1 MSDFKFPDE
10 IEKEDP
16 KETKDEVEIELV
28 DDTPEVD
35 RGRAPLDK
43 EVAEPSEDELA
54 SYSKNVQARMK
65 ELTRIRHDERRAKEA
80 IAREKQDLERIAQ
93 QLYEENNQLKEYVQT
108 GSKQYIDQSKTL
120 AENELESARTAYK
133 KAQEAFDA
141 DAILAAQEAL
151 LEAKMKVNA
160 LNNIRQAPLQ
170 QPQNRVQPQQYRE
183 PEPQLDEKTLRW
195 QAKNQWF
202 SAEGFED
209 VSSYAL
215 GLHKKLINAGFDPRS
230 DEYFNEIDT
239 RVRDKFP
246 EVFGNERAKSNES
259 HKRPVS
265 VVSPAARSSGKK
277 TIQMTP
283 RALALAKKFGIT
295 PQQYAIQQAKLE
307 NSNE

>member
-1 MSDFKFPDE
+1 MSEFKFPDE
-10 IEKEDP
+10 VENEDH
-16 KETKDEVEIELV
+16 KDLQDEVEIELV

-35 RGRAPLDK
+35 KGREPL
-43 EVAEPSEDELA
+43 ERPVVEPSEDELA

-65 ELTRIRHDERRAKEA
+65 ELTRVRHDERRAKEA

-93 QLYEENNQLKEYVQT
+93 QLYEENNTLKGYVQN
-108 GSKQYIDQSKTL
+108 GSRQYIDQSKTL
-120 AENELESARTAYK
+120 AANELQAAREQYK

-141 DAILAAQEAL
+141 DAIVAAQESL

-160 LNNIRQAPLQ
+160 LNNIREQPLQ
-170 QPQNRVQPQQYRE
+170 QQQNRVQPQQYRE

-202 SAEGFED
+202 SSEGFED

-215 GLHKKLINAGFDPRS
+215 GLHKKLMNAGYDPRS
-230 DEYFNEIDT
+230 DEYFQAIDT
-239 RVRDKFP
+239 RIKEKFP
-246 EVFGNERAKSNES
+246 EVLGNERRSNES
-259 HKRPVS
+259 SKRPVS
-265 VVSPAARSSGKK
+265 VVSPSSRSTGKR

-295 PQQYAIQQAKLE
+295 PQQYAIQKAKLE
-307 NSNE
+307 NSND

>member
-1 MSDFKFPDE
+1 MSEFKFPDE
-10 IEKEDP
+10 IEKESA
-16 KETKDEVEIELV
+16 KESKDEVEIELV

-35 RGRAPLDK
+35 RGREPL
-43 EVAEPSEDELA
+43 ERAVIEPSDDELA

-65 ELTRIRHDERRAKEA
+65 ELTRVRHDERRAKEA
-80 IAREKQDLERIAQ
+80 VTREKQDLERIAQ
-93 QLYEENNQLKEYVQT
+93 QLYDENNQLKQYVQT
-108 GSKQYIDQSKTL
+108 GSRQYIDQSKTL
-120 AENELESARTAYK
+120 AVNELESARMAYK

-141 DAILAAQEAL
+141 DAILAAQESL

-170 QPQNRVQPQQYRE
+170 QPQNRVQPQQYA
-183 PEPQLDEKTLRW
+183 PQEVPLDEKTLRW

-202 SAEGFED
+202 SADGFED

-215 GLHKKLINAGFDPRS
+215 GLHKKLINAGYDPRS
-230 DEYFNEIDT
+230 DEYFSEIDT
-239 RVRDKFP
+239 RVKDKFP

-259 HKRPVS
+259 PRRPVS
-265 VVSPAARSSGKK
+265 VVSPAARSSGKR

-283 RALALAKKFGIT
+283 RAMALAKKFGIT

>member
-10 IEKEDP
+10 IEKEEP
-16 KETKDEVEIELV
+16 KEIKDEVEIELV

-35 RGRAPLDK
+35 RGRAPLEK

-93 QLYEENNQLKEYVQT
+93 QLYEENNQLKQYVQT

-120 AENELESARTAYK
+120 AENELESARAAYK

-160 LNNIRQAPLQ
+160 LNNIRETPLQ

-202 SAEGFED
+202 SADGFED

-265 VVSPAARSSGKK
+265 VVSPATRSSGKK

-283 RALALAKKFGIT
+283 RALALVKKFGIT

>member
-1 MSDFKFPDE
+1 MSEFKFPDE
-10 IEKEDP
+10 IEKESP
-16 KETKDEVEIELV
+16 KEVKDEVEIELV

-35 RGRAPLDK
+35 RGREPL
-43 EVAEPSEDELA
+43 ERAVIEPSDDELA

-65 ELTRIRHDERRAKEA
+65 ELTRVRHDERRAKEA
-80 IAREKQDLERIAQ
+80 VTREKQDLERIAQ
-93 QLYEENNQLKEYVQT
+93 QLYDENNQLKQYVQT

-120 AENELESARTAYK
+120 AVNELETARSDYK

-170 QPQNRVQPQQYRE
+170 QPQNRVQPQQYA
-183 PEPQLDEKTLRW
+183 PQEVPLDEKTLRW

-202 SAEGFED
+202 SADGFED

-215 GLHKKLINAGFDPRS
+215 GLHKKLINAGYDPRS
-230 DEYFNEIDT
+230 DEYFSEIDT
-239 RVRDKFP
+239 RVKDKFP

-259 HKRPVS
+259 PRRPVS
-265 VVSPAARSSGKK
+265 VVSPAARSSGKR

-283 RALALAKKFGIT
+283 RAMALAKKFGIT

>member
-1 MSDFKFPDE
+1 MSEFKFPDE
-10 IEKEDP
+10 VEKESP
-16 KETKDEVEIELV
+16 KESKDEVEIELV

-35 RGRAPLDK
+35 RGREPLEK
-43 EVAEPSEDELA
+43 AVIEPSDDELA

-65 ELTRIRHDERRAKEA
+65 ELTRVRHDERRAKEA
-80 IAREKQDLERIAQ
+80 VTREKQDLERIAQ
-93 QLYEENNQLKEYVQT
+93 QLYDENNQLKQYVQT

-120 AENELESARTAYK
+120 AVNELESARMAYK

-141 DAILAAQEAL
+141 DAILAAQESL

-160 LNNIRQAPLQ
+160 LDNIRQAPLQ
-170 QPQNRVQPQQYRE
+170 QPQNRVQPQQYA
-183 PEPQLDEKTLRW
+183 PQEVPLDEKTLRW

-202 SAEGFED
+202 SADGFED

-215 GLHKKLINAGFDPRS
+215 GLHKKLINAGYDPRS
-230 DEYFNEIDT
+230 DEYFSEIDT
-239 RVRDKFP
+239 RVKDKFP

-259 HKRPVS
+259 PRRPVS
-265 VVSPAARSSGKK
+265 VVSPAARSSGKR

-283 RALALAKKFGIT
+283 RAMALAKKFGIT

>member
-1 MSDFKFPDE
+1 MSEFKFPDE
-10 IEKEDP
+10 IEKESP
-16 KETKDEVEIELV
+16 KESKDEVEIELV

-35 RGRAPLDK
+35 RGREPLEK
-43 EVAEPSEDELA
+43 AVIEPSDDELA

-65 ELTRIRHDERRAKEA
+65 ELTRVRHDERRAKEA
-80 IAREKQDLERIAQ
+80 VTREKQDLERIAQ
-93 QLYEENNQLKEYVQT
+93 QLYDENNQLKQYVQT

-120 AENELESARTAYK
+120 AVNELESARMAYK

-141 DAILAAQEAL
+141 DAILAAQESL

-160 LNNIRQAPLQ
+160 LDNIRQAPLQ
-170 QPQNRVQPQQYRE
+170 QPQNRVQPQQYA
-183 PEPQLDEKTLRW
+183 PQEVPLDEKTLRW

-202 SAEGFED
+202 SADGFED

-215 GLHKKLINAGFDPRS
+215 GLHKKLINAGYDPRS
-230 DEYFNEIDT
+230 DEYFSEIDT
-239 RVRDKFP
+239 RVKDKFP

-259 HKRPVS
+259 PRRPVS
-265 VVSPAARSSGKK
+265 VVSPAARSSGKR

-283 RALALAKKFGIT
+283 RAMALAKKFGIT

>member
-1 MSDFKFPDE
+1 MSEFKFPDE
-10 IEKEDP
+10 IEKESA
-16 KETKDEVEIELV
+16 KEVKDEVEIELV

-35 RGRAPLDK
+35 RGREPL
-43 EVAEPSEDELA
+43 ERAVIEPSDDELA

-65 ELTRIRHDERRAKEA
+65 ELTRVRHDERRAKEA
-80 IAREKQDLERIAQ
+80 VTREKQDLERIAQ
-93 QLYEENNQLKEYVQT
+93 QLYDENNKLKQYVQT

-120 AENELESARTAYK
+120 AVNELESARMAYK

-141 DAILAAQEAL
+141 DAILAAQESL

-170 QPQNRVQPQQYRE
+170 QPQNRVQPQQYA
-183 PEPQLDEKTLRW
+183 PQEVPLDEKTLRW

-202 SAEGFED
+202 SADGFED

-215 GLHKKLINAGFDPRS
+215 GLHKKLINAGYDPRS
-230 DEYFNEIDT
+230 DEYFSEIDT
-239 RVRDKFP
+239 RVKDKFP

-259 HKRPVS
+259 PRRPVS
-265 VVSPAARSSGKK
+265 VVSPAARSSGKR

-283 RALALAKKFGIT
+283 RAMALAKKFGIT

>member
-1 MSDFKFPDE
+1 MSEFKFPDE
-10 IEKEDP
+10 MEENNSS
-16 KETKDEVEIELV
+16 EAKDEVEVELI

-35 RGRAPLDK
+35 RGREPLNRP
-43 EVAEPSEDELA
+43 VIEPTEDELA
-54 SYSKNVQARMK
+54 SYSKSVQTRMK
-65 ELTRIRHDERRAKEA
+65 ELTRVRHDERRAKEA

-93 QLYEENNQLKEYVQT
+93 QLYDENNKLKEYVQT
-108 GSKQYIDQSKTL
+108 GSRQYIDQSKTL
-120 AENELESARTAYK
+120 AENELESARAQYK

-141 DAILAAQEAL
+141 DAILAAQESL
-151 LEAKMKVNA
+151 LEAKMKMKA
-160 LNNIRQAPLQ
+160 LNEIREQPLQ

-215 GLHKKLINAGFDPRS
+215 GLHKKLINAGYDPRT
-230 DEYFNEIDT
+230 DEYFQAIDT
-239 RVRDKFP
+239 RIKEKFP
-246 EVFGNERAKSNES
+246 EVFGNEKVKSNES
-259 HKRPVS
+259 SKRPVS
-265 VVSPAARSSGKK
+265 VVAPSSRSSGKK

-307 NSNE
+307 NSDE

>member
-1 MSDFKFPDE
+1 MSEFKFPDE
-10 IEKEDP
+10 IEKESP
-16 KETKDEVEIELV
+16 KESKDEVEIELV

-35 RGRAPLDK
+35 RGREPL
-43 EVAEPSEDELA
+43 ERAVIEPSDDELA

-65 ELTRIRHDERRAKEA
+65 ELTRVRHDERRAKEA
-80 IAREKQDLERIAQ
+80 VTREKQDLERIAQ
-93 QLYEENNQLKEYVQT
+93 QLYDENNQLKQYVQT

-120 AENELESARTAYK
+120 ATNELESARIAYK

-160 LNNIRQAPLQ
+160 LDNIRQAPLQ
-170 QPQNRVQPQQYRE
+170 QPQNRVQPQQYA
-183 PEPQLDEKTLRW
+183 PQEVPLDEKTLRW

-202 SAEGFED
+202 SADGFED

-215 GLHKKLINAGFDPRS
+215 GLHKKLINAGYDPRS
-230 DEYFNEIDT
+230 DEYFSEIDT
-239 RVRDKFP
+239 RVKDKFP

-259 HKRPVS
+259 PRRPVS
-265 VVSPAARSSGKK
+265 VVSPAARSSGKR

-283 RALALAKKFGIT
+283 RAMALAKKFGIT

>member
-1 MSDFKFPDE
+1 MSEFKFPDE
-10 IEKEDP
+10 IEKESS
-16 KETKDEVEIELV
+16 KEVKDEVEIELV

-35 RGRAPLDK
+35 RGREPL
-43 EVAEPSEDELA
+43 ERAVIEPSDDELA

-65 ELTRIRHDERRAKEA
+65 ELTRVRHDERRAKEA
-80 IAREKQDLERIAQ
+80 VTREKQDLERIAQ
-93 QLYEENNQLKEYVQT
+93 QLYDENNQLKQYVQT

-120 AENELESARTAYK
+120 AVNELESARIAYK

-141 DAILAAQEAL
+141 DAILVAQESL

-170 QPQNRVQPQQYRE
+170 QPQNRVQPQQYA
-183 PEPQLDEKTLRW
+183 PQEVPLDEKTLRW

-202 SAEGFED
+202 SADGFED

-215 GLHKKLINAGFDPRS
+215 GLHKKLINAGYDPRS
-230 DEYFNEIDT
+230 DEYFSEIDT
-239 RVRDKFP
+239 RVKDKFP

-259 HKRPVS
+259 PRRPVS
-265 VVSPAARSSGKK
+265 VVSPAARSSGKR

-283 RALALAKKFGIT
+283 RAMALAKKFGIT

>member
-1 MSDFKFPDE
+1 MSEFKFPDE
-10 IEKEDP
+10 VENENSKEV
-16 KETKDEVEIELV
+16 KDEIEIELI

-35 RGRAPLDK
+35 RGREPL
-43 EVAEPSEDELA
+43 ERPVLEPSEDELA

-65 ELTRIRHDERRAKEA
+65 ELTRVRHDERRAKESL
-80 IAREKQDLERIAQ
+80 AREKQDLERIAQ
-93 QLYEENNQLKEYVQT
+93 QLYDENNKLKEYVQT

-120 AENELESARTAYK
+120 AENELESARTQYK
-133 KAQEAFDA
+133 RAQEAFDA
-141 DAILAAQEAL
+141 DAILAAQESL
-151 LEAKMKVNA
+151 LEAKMKMNA
-160 LNNIRQAPLQ
+160 LNNIRETPLQ
-170 QPQNRVQPQQYRE
+170 QPQNRVQTQQYKE

-202 SAEGFED
+202 SSEGFED

-215 GLHKKLINAGFDPRS
+215 GLHKKLVNAGYDPRT
-230 DEYFNEIDT
+230 DEYFQAIDT
-239 RVRDKFP
+239 RIREKFP
-246 EVFGNERAKSNES
+246 EVFGNERKSNES

-265 VVSPAARSSGKK
+265 VVSPSSRSSGKK

-283 RALALAKKFGIT
+283 RALALVKRFGIT

>member
-1 MSDFKFPDE
+1 MSEFKFPDE
-10 IEKEDP
+10 VEKESP
-16 KETKDEVEIELV
+16 KESKDEVEIELV

-35 RGRAPLDK
+35 RGREPLEK
-43 EVAEPSEDELA
+43 AVIEPSEDELA

-65 ELTRIRHDERRAKEA
+65 ELTRVRHDERRAKEA

-93 QLYEENNQLKEYVQT
+93 QLYEENNQLKQYVQT

-120 AENELESARTAYK
+120 AVNELESARMAYK

-141 DAILAAQEAL
+141 DAILAAQESL

-160 LNNIRQAPLQ
+160 LNNIRQTPLQ
-170 QPQNRVQPQQYRE
+170 QPQNRVQPQQYTA

-215 GLHKKLINAGFDPRS
+215 GLHKKLINAGYDPRS

-239 RVRDKFP
+239 RVKDKFP

-259 HKRPVS
+259 HRRPVS

-283 RALALAKKFGIT
+283 RAMALVKKFGIT

>member
-1 MSDFKFPDE
+1 MSEFKFPDE
-10 IEKEDP
+10 IEDDKPSDV
-16 KETKDEVEIELV
+16 KDDVEIELV

-35 RGRAPLDK
+35 RGREPLDRP
-43 EVAEPSEDELA
+43 VVEPTEDELA
-54 SYSKNVQARMK
+54 SYSKNVQSRMK
-65 ELTRIRHDERRAKEA
+65 ELTRVRHDERRAKEA
-80 IAREKQDLERIAQ
+80 LAREKQDLERIAQ
-93 QLYEENNQLKEYVQT
+93 QLYDENSKLKEYVQT

-120 AENELESARTAYK
+120 AENELESARTQYK

-141 DAILAAQEAL
+141 DAILAAQESL

-160 LNNIRQAPLQ
+160 LNNIRQQPLQ
-170 QPQNRVQPQQYRE
+170 EPQNRVQPQQYRE

-215 GLHKKLINAGFDPRS
+215 GLHKKLINAGYDPRT
-230 DEYFNEIDT
+230 DEYFNAIDT
-239 RVRDKFP
+239 RIKEKFP
-246 EVFGNERAKSNES
+246 EVFGNERKSNES
-259 HKRPVS
+259 KRPSS
-265 VVSPAARSSGKK
+265 VVAPSSRSSGKK

-295 PQQYAIQQAKLE
+295 PQQYAVQQAKLE

>member
-1 MSDFKFPDE
+1 MSEFKFPDE
-10 IEKEDP
+10 IEKESP
-16 KETKDEVEIELV
+16 KESKDEVEIELV

-35 RGRAPLDK
+35 RGREPL
-43 EVAEPSEDELA
+43 ERAVIEPSDDELA

-65 ELTRIRHDERRAKEA
+65 ELTRVRHDERRAKEA
-80 IAREKQDLERIAQ
+80 VTREKQDLERIAQ
-93 QLYEENNQLKEYVQT
+93 QLYDENNKLKQYVQT

-120 AENELESARTAYK
+120 AVNELESARMAYK

-141 DAILAAQEAL
+141 DAILAAQESL

-170 QPQNRVQPQQYRE
+170 QPQNRVQPQQYA
-183 PEPQLDEKTLRW
+183 PQEVPLDEKTLRW

-202 SAEGFED
+202 SADGFED

-215 GLHKKLINAGFDPRS
+215 GLHKKLINAGYDPRS
-230 DEYFNEIDT
+230 DEYFSEIDT
-239 RVRDKFP
+239 RVKDKFP

-259 HKRPVS
+259 PRRPVS
-265 VVSPAARSSGKK
+265 VVSPAARSSGKR

-283 RALALAKKFGIT
+283 RAMALAKKFGIT

>member
-1 MSDFKFPDE
+1 MSEFKFPDE
-10 IEKEDP
+10 IENENP
-16 KETKDEVEIELV
+16 KESKDEVEIELV

-35 RGRAPLDK
+35 RGREPLEK
-43 EVAEPSEDELA
+43 AVIEPSDDELA

-65 ELTRIRHDERRAKEA
+65 ELTRVRHDERRAKEA
-80 IAREKQDLERIAQ
+80 VTREKQDLERIAQ
-93 QLYEENNQLKEYVQT
+93 QLYDENNQLKQYVQT
-108 GSKQYIDQSKTL
+108 GSRQYIDQSKTL
-120 AENELESARTAYK
+120 ATNELESARMAYK

-160 LNNIRQAPLQ
+160 LDNIRQTPLQ
-170 QPQNRVQPQQYRE
+170 QPQNRVQPQQYA
-183 PEPQLDEKTLRW
+183 PQEVPLDEKTLRW

-202 SAEGFED
+202 SADGFED

-215 GLHKKLINAGFDPRS
+215 GLHKKLINAGYDPRS

-239 RVRDKFP
+239 RVKDKFP

-265 VVSPAARSSGKK
+265 VVSPAARSSSKK

-283 RALALAKKFGIT
+283 RAMALVKKFGIT

>member
-1 MSDFKFPDE
+1 
-10 IEKEDP
+10 
-16 KETKDEVEIELV
+16 
-28 DDTPEVD
+28 
-35 RGRAPLDK
+35 
-43 EVAEPSEDELA
+43 
-54 SYSKNVQARMK
+54 MK
-65 ELTRIRHDERRAKEA
+65 ELTRVRHDERRAKEA

-93 QLYEENNQLKEYVQT
+93 QLYDENNQLKQYVQN

-120 AENELESARTAYK
+120 AVNELESARMAYK

-141 DAILAAQEAL
+141 DAILAAQESL

-170 QPQNRVQPQQYRE
+170 QPQNRVQPQQYTA

-215 GLHKKLINAGFDPRS
+215 GLHKKLINAGYDPRS

-239 RVRDKFP
+239 RVKDKFP

-259 HKRPVS
+259 HRRPVS

-283 RALALAKKFGIT
+283 RAMALVKKFGIT

>member
-1 MSDFKFPDE
+1 MSEFKFPDE
-10 IEKEDP
+10 IEKEEP

-35 RGRAPLDK
+35 RGRAPLEK
-43 EVAEPSEDELA
+43 EVTEPSEDELA

-65 ELTRIRHDERRAKEA
+65 ELTRVRHDERRAKEA

-93 QLYEENNQLKEYVQT
+93 QLYEENSKLKEYVQT

-120 AENELESARTAYK
+120 AENELESARSAYK
-133 KAQEAFDA
+133 KAQEDFDA
-141 DAILAAQEAL
+141 DAILAAQEDL

-160 LNNIRQAPLQ
+160 LNNIRETPLQ

-202 SAEGFED
+202 SADGFED

-246 EVFGNERAKSNES
+246 EVFGNERARSNES

>member
-1 MSDFKFPDE
+1 MSEFKFPDE
-10 IEKEDP
+10 IENENP
-16 KETKDEVEIELV
+16 KESKDEVEIELV

-35 RGRAPLDK
+35 RGREPLEK
-43 EVAEPSEDELA
+43 AVIEPSDDELA

-65 ELTRIRHDERRAKEA
+65 ELTRVRHDERRAKEA
-80 IAREKQDLERIAQ
+80 VTREKQDLERIAQ
-93 QLYEENNQLKEYVQT
+93 QLYDENNQLKQYVQT
-108 GSKQYIDQSKTL
+108 GSRQYIDQSKTL
-120 AENELESARTAYK
+120 AINELESARMAYK
-133 KAQEAFDA
+133 KAQNAFDA
-141 DAILAAQEAL
+141 DDILAAQEAL
-151 LEAKMKVNA
+151 LEAKMKLNA
-160 LNNIRQAPLQ
+160 LDNIRQTPLQ
-170 QPQNRVQPQQYRE
+170 QPQNRVQPQQYA
-183 PEPQLDEKTLRW
+183 PQEVPLDEKTLRW

-202 SAEGFED
+202 SADGFED

-215 GLHKKLINAGFDPRS
+215 GLHKKLINAGYDPRS

-239 RVRDKFP
+239 RVKDKFP

-283 RALALAKKFGIT
+283 RAMALAKKFGIT